1 MRLGYAR
8 VPTVDQDLAQ
18 PERSYGGKVLEE

>member
-8 VPTVDQDLAQ
+8 VPTVDQDLA
-18 PERSYGGKVLEE
+18 PAERSYGGGTPED